1 MLKIIAKLLNSIHKL
16 KNNVIFNISNG
27 KSSQIIKICE
37 NVRKII
43 KKTSKINIS
52 IIKGKKSKEKKY
64 QIRNKKIKNFLN
76 INFSYNQDT
85 TILNIL
91 KFLKKNENR
100 FS

>member
-27 KSSQIIKICE
+27 KSSQIIKISE